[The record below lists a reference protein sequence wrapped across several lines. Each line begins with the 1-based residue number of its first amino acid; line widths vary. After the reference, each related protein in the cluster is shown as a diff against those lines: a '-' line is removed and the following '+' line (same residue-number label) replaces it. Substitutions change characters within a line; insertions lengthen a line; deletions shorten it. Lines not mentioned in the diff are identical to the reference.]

1 LSALKTESSRKARQL
16 WNNRG
21 TVKAS
26 IPTENLS
33 SLIPGES
40 ATILAIQTDDALRQR
55 LMALGFR
62 VGKRIELIRKASFSG
77 PLQVR
82 IGTTDILLRK
92 SEASKISVEKL

>member
-1 LSALKTESSRKARQL
+1 MT
-16 WNNRG
+16 
-21 TVKAS
+21 T
-26 IPTENLS
+26 TTDNLTDLVS
-33 SLIPGES
+33 GES

-55 LMALGFR
+55 LLALGFR

-92 SEASKISVEKL
+92 NEAAKITVQKS

>member
-1 LSALKTESSRKARQL
+1 V
-16 WNNRG
+16 N
-21 TVKAS
+21 AS

-33 SLIPGES
+33 SLVPGES

-82 IGTTDILLRK
+82 IGTTDVLLRK
-92 SEASKISVEKL
+92 SEAAKISVEKL

>member
-1 LSALKTESSRKARQL
+1 
-16 WNNRG
+16 
-21 TVKAS
+21 VKAS

-33 SLIPGES
+33 SLVPGES

-92 SEASKISVEKL
+92 SEAAKISVEKI